1 MLSRP
6 PTSSHDLCR
15 AALRETLER
24 KGTLDRV
31 KAQIR
36 AEVFH
41 SMDAEA
47 RRATRRARVTEV
59 HLIPFHHTRAQGDA
73 HPLLTHEHLLLN
85 EAIREY
91 LQFAGYEHTLSVFMA
106 GAPSALLPCASTSPT
121 FCAASQRR
129 RSPLNRCL
137 AISSLASWS
146 YRSCAPLPATTRGPT
161 CARAANARAGRD
173 ATG

>member
-6 PTSSHDLCR
+6 PPSSRDLCR

-47 RRATRRARVTEV
+47 RRVARRVRVTRV
-59 HLIPFHHTRAQGDA
+59 RLIPFHHTRAQGDA

-106 GAPSALLPCASTSPT
+106 GAPSALLPYASTSPT

-173 ATG
+173 APG